1 MSEISSEDGS
11 APILLIKQKKKG
23 EMKKNSSMATNNAI
37 SNGENKKTF
46 KLRYQTILDQE
57 IFFASTKLRIAFLI
71 RTHSDLLATNQIQTQ
86 GFPSLS

>member
-1 MSEISSEDGS
+1 LSEISSEDGS
-11 APILLIKQKKKG
+11 APIPLIKQKKKG
-23 EMKKNSSMATNNAI
+23 ETKKNSSMATNNAI

-46 KLRYQTILDQE
+46 KLFYQTILDQE

-71 RTHSDLLATNQIQTQ
+71 RTHSDLFATNHIQTQ